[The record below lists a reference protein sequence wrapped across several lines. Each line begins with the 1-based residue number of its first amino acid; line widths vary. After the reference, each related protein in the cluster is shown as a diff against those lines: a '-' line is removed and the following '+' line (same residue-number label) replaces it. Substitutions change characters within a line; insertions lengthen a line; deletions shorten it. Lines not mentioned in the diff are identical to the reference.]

1 MNIREQFEKEKCSK
15 CEYYTTDAIY
25 ITNCKKNDSIVCYKE
40 YLEQDRKKLL
50 SQLELKDQQIE
61 KMLEALKDYL
71 EWGAM
76 TSSDR
81 DLFDNRFK
89 ELISSITKQSEGK

>member
-1 MNIREQFEKEKCSK
+1 MNSREQFIKEKCSK
-15 CEYYTTDAIY
+15 CLFPDCPEKE
-25 ITNCKKNDSIVCYKE
+25 ITSNLKQELSCYSK
-40 YLEQDRKKLL
+40 YLEQDREKLL
-50 SQLELKDQQIE
+50 NQLELKDQQIE

-89 ELISSITKQSEGK
+89 ELISSITGQSEGK